1 MTYGLTALQPTIL
14 GSQIVMSA
22 DDGATI
28 GRRTRIS
35 QRDDG
40 NTRCRASR
48 AEVGRRG
55 SFPSMQPP
63 TTRSTSNAISFQ
75 QGHTELFEPRP
86 WTRGAWPL
94 LQHEHNRQRDR
105 SRLSFDN
112 VTMPT
117 KHIQLHAVVIVG
129 IRQPKSLPPMRMC
142 ALLVQ
147 SLRKKAPCEA

>member
-1 MTYGLTALQPTIL
+1 MQGFK
-14 GSQIVMSA
+14 
-22 DDGATI
+22 
-28 GRRTRIS
+28 
-35 QRDDG
+35 
-40 NTRCRASR
+40 
-48 AEVGRRG
+48 RRG
-55 SFPSMQPP
+55 WAQRFLSVHAATYNTFNVQ
-63 TTRSTSNAISFQ
+63 RHLISARTHRTFRAKAMD
-75 QGHTELFEPRP
+75 TC
-86 WTRGAWPL
+86 PL

-129 IRQPKSLPPMRMC
+129 ICQPKSLPPMRIC